1 MASTA
6 ESPSVLIVALDP
18 TRPPAPR
25 PLPEEEQAALQPRH
39 SRVLRAALAM
49 RGGVSLAVWIG
60 GAVAEID
67 VWRRIRIRTAAD
79 GTSCAVLIP
88 PSPDAGAHNEHWVD
102 RAVRYARVLHS
113 RGFDAVEFDVMAGA
127 SAGGL
132 NSVMYAVAQRAGA
145 SVDGL
150 LTTWRDV
157 GGAWS
162 LMHPPG
168 FRRLDSILR
177 GDDYF
182 WPQVHTALRNFY
194 DPSETDIHPAHR
206 ATRVTV
212 DLSATIV
219 DSEDSSERGTKE
231 GKGHFHFVGS
241 DDNTA
246 NERGR
251 NIPAAHDPSADASLA
266 RLAYAARTTS
276 AFPGAFEPALIF
288 SKTTTPD
295 AVVEP
300 SNSESVDMSFAFH
313 AHREDWSH
321 PFRVV
326 DGAVLDNIPIDRAF
340 RAIRG
345 MASTVNASRALVY
358 LDPSPPIQPLGSVRP
373 TAYGVRAGSA
383 TPSGPRRVLERMADR
398 RSQLL
403 SGVAAGRGKRG
414 IRESGED
421 EEDEVE
427 RFRLQLAQS
436 HGRSDSLAVLS
447 NAAISRYHL
456 PKARRAYV
464 RFRATTDLQLLTLT
478 LANPSLWQLGTNLPT
493 RQNWMAWSSEE
504 RSGLAHCF
512 LAEYEDASRAD
523 ETGVFAQAITL
534 GPQAVIDATLCA
546 LNWVR
551 SLEELPMD
559 GNLDDNLDA
568 VFGGSHEPREPP
580 LPVASITL
588 LRTRLYLL
596 LAHATD
602 LRDVA
607 LRRVL
612 DETEAQRKLPDSPR
626 RAPASGDQA
635 GARAT
640 ALATSVVTSWVYAS
654 SAVLA
659 ELEDDWQQL
668 DACLITLRSASPG
681 PSNPYPGWKE
691 SPYAGIPTR
700 RPDFDAQDLAPFLA
714 ATGIPE
720 PISTLTYWRIT
731 GDEAPARAEQYT
743 TLIDR
748 KVRAATV
755 AALRMPSADLDA
767 EVVARLFSDRQ
778 LGSDEKLAGTSLF
791 NFAGFLSKHWRSNDW
806 WWGRLDAAAGMTRLV
821 ASYPPREEGESLDL
835 SSTIDAVQSGVLA
848 DADRSDAGP
857 FGGIPADAAGSDT
870 RARFAM
876 GGDSIDNLHP
886 GYLVAVL
893 SRTVRVASRAFSG
906 STGTAMRFLIAAL
919 RPVLV
924 FAPIALNPLR
934 QALVAAILGVT
945 IAIAAAAAYL
955 PARPPDVFSFL
966 PGYALLLVIGLSLIA
981 AIIGVLRTWTRLVGL
996 VRASSATRHSRIL
1009 ALVLNLR
1016 RESTWQ
1022 GAVYAV
1028 FALVTLVVASA
1039 ELWTDGL
1046 SVSYWILV
1054 ISASVLAARARL
1066 RARSPSE
1073 EEHRVLLFGAGIL
1086 AYSGWL
1092 VVVALL
1098 PDWVQ
1103 TLRWDSG
1110 TLLPITVTA
1119 AGFLVSA
1126 LLTLSWL
1133 PILGTLTRTWLLN
1146 WVTVSLVAGAAS
1158 GVIVFIATH
1167 VRGTGFGVLNAGTAV
1182 VLVIVA
1188 WGSIVWWLPEIPE
1201 GASPRWK
1208 AYEVPDTLRRT
1219 YRVGSAPTTSVT
1231 PDREAGPTTDHRRS
1245 GEPAQPPRSART

>member
-1 MASTA
+1 MASTQDA
-6 ESPSVLIVALDP
+6 PSVLIVALDP
-18 TRPPAPR
+18 SQPTFTRPLSAA
-25 PLPEEEQAALQPRH
+25 EYAALQPQHR
-39 SRVLRAALAM
+39 RVLRAALAM

-67 VWRRIRIRTAAD
+67 VWRRIRICRAAD
-79 GTSCAVLIP
+79 GTSSAVLIP
-88 PSPDAGAHNEHWVD
+88 PAQGTEIDTRWVD
-102 RAVRYARVLHS
+102 RAVRYARVLDS

-157 GGAWS
+157 GGAWN

-182 WPQVHTALRNFY
+182 WPQVLTALRNFY
-194 DPSETDIHPAHR
+194 DPSITDIHPAHR
-206 ATRVTV
+206 ASRITV

-241 DDNTA
+241 DDDTA

-251 NIPAAHDPSADASLA
+251 NIPAAGDPAADASLA

-276 AFPGAFEPALIF
+276 SFPGAFEPALIF

-295 AVVEP
+295 AVGNAADAG
-300 SNSESVDMSFAFH
+300 SIDMSFAFH
-313 AHREDWSH
+313 AHRNDWSH
-321 PFRVV
+321 PFRVI

-345 MASTVNASRALVY
+345 MASTVNASRALIY
-358 LDPSPPIQPLGSVRP
+358 LDPSPPIQPLASVRP
-373 TAYGVRAGSA
+373 TAYGVRAGQPA
-383 TPSGPRRVLERMADR
+383 PTGPRRVIDRVADR

-427 RFRLQLAQS
+427 RFRLQLAQAQ
-436 HGRSDSLAVLS
+436 GRSDSLAVLS
-447 NAAISRYHL
+447 NAAVARYDL
-456 PKARRAYV
+456 ADARRAYI
-464 RFRATTDLQLLTLT
+464 RFRSTTDLQLLTLT

-493 RQNWMAWSSEE
+493 RQNWTAWSSEE
-504 RSGLAHCF
+504 RSALAHCF
-512 LAEYEDASRAD
+512 THEYEGLSRAD
-523 ETGVFAQAITL
+523 ESAPFAEAITL
-534 GPQAVIDATLCA
+534 GPSAVIDATLCA

-551 SLEELPMD
+551 ALEELPQD
-559 GNLDDNLDA
+559 GNIDDSLDA
-568 VFGGSHEPREPP
+568 VFGGSHEPRDPP
-580 LPVASITL
+580 LPVASIAT
-588 LRTRLYLL
+588 LRTQLYGV
-596 LAHATD
+596 LALATD
-602 LRDVA
+602 ARDIA

-612 DETEAQRKLPDSPR
+612 DETDAHRRLPDFPR
-626 RAPASGDQA
+626 RAPALGEVA

-640 ALATSVVTSWVYAS
+640 ELAASVVTSWVRAS
-654 SAVLA
+654 AAAVA
-659 ELEDDWQQL
+659 QLENSWQTL

-681 PSNPYPGWKE
+681 PSNPYPGWRE
-691 SPYAGIPTR
+691 SPYAGVPTR
-700 RPDFDAQDLAPFLA
+700 RTEFDARDLAPFLA

-731 GDEAPARAEQYT
+731 GDEAPAKPEEYT

-755 AALRMPSADLDA
+755 AALTLPHADLDA
-767 EVVARLFSDRQ
+767 DVVARLFSDRQ

-821 ASYPPREEGESLDL
+821 ASYPSPGKTEPDDL
-835 SSTIDAVQSGVLA
+835 APTIDAVQSSVLA
-848 DADRSDAGP
+848 DAAASDSGP
-857 FGGIPADAAGSDT
+857 FSGIPGTAEATDT

-876 GGDSIDNLHP
+876 GGDSIDNLEP
-886 GYLVAVL
+886 GYVVAVL
-893 SRTVRVASRAFSG
+893 SRTIRVASRSFSG
-906 STGTAMRFLIAAL
+906 SAGTATRFLIAAL
-919 RPVLV
+919 RPLLV
-924 FAPIALNPLR
+924 VVPIALNPMR

-955 PARPPDVFSFL
+955 PARRPDIFSFL
-966 PGYALLLVIGLSLIA
+966 PGYALILVIGLGLVA
-981 AIIGVLRTWTRLVGL
+981 ATVGVLRTWTKLIALMRV
-996 VRASSATRHSRIL
+996 SSATRHSRIL
-1009 ALVLNLR
+1009 ALVLDLR
-1016 RESTWQ
+1016 RESAWQ
-1022 GAVYAV
+1022 GAVYA
-1028 FALVTLVVASA
+1028 FFSLVTLVVAA
-1039 ELWTDGL
+1039 VELWTEGL

-1054 ISASVLAARARL
+1054 ASAAVLGARARL

-1073 EEHRVLLFGAGIL
+1073 EQHRVLLYGAGIV
-1086 AYSGWL
+1086 AYNGWL
-1092 VVVALL
+1092 VFVVLL

-1103 TLRWDSG
+1103 SLRWDTG
-1110 TLLPITVTA
+1110 TLLPITVA
-1119 AGFLVSA
+1119 VAGFLVSS

-1133 PILGTLTRTWLLN
+1133 PVIGALNRTWFLN
-1146 WVTVSLVAGAAS
+1146 WLTVSLAAGAAS
-1158 GVIVFIATH
+1158 GVIVYVATH
-1167 VRGTGFGVLNAGTAV
+1167 VRGTGFGVLNSGTAV
-1182 VLVIVA
+1182 VLVVLV

-1201 GASPRWK
+1201 GTSKRWK
-1208 AYEVPDTLRRT
+1208 AFEVPDDLRRT
-1219 YRVGSAPTTSVT
+1219 YRVRRESPATVT
-1231 PDREAGPTTDHRRS
+1231 PGPERETTTPRR
-1245 GEPAQPPRSART
+1245 RR

>member
-1 MASTA
+1 MAGDEVSST
-6 ESPSVLIVALDP
+6 VLIVALDA
-18 TRPPAPR
+18 PPGTPPR
-25 PLPEEEQAALQPRH
+25 PIPRDEAETLQPRH
-39 SRVLRAALAM
+39 RRVLRAALAM

-67 VWRRIRIRTAAD
+67 VWRRIRICFAAD
-79 GTSCAVLIP
+79 GTPSALLIP
-88 PSPDAGAHNEHWVD
+88 PSPNGSVETGRWVD
-102 RAVRYARVLHS
+102 RAVQYARTLDS

-145 SVDGL
+145 SVDRL
-150 LTTWRDV
+150 LATWRDV

-194 DPSETDIHPAHR
+194 DPSSTEIHPAHR
-206 ATRVTV
+206 ARRITV

-241 DDNTA
+241 DDDTA

-251 NIPAAHDPSADASLA
+251 NIPAATDASADASLA

-276 AFPGAFEPALIF
+276 SFPGAFEPALIF
-288 SKTTTPD
+288 SKTTTS
-295 AVVEP
+295 ASAQNEP
-300 SNSESVDMSFAFH
+300 VDPASVDMSFAFH
-313 AHREDWSH
+313 AHRDDWSH

-345 MASTVNASRALVY
+345 MASTVNASRALIY
-358 LDPSPPIQPLGSVRP
+358 LDPSPPIQPLGTVRP
-373 TAYGVRAGSA
+373 TAYGARDG
-383 TPSGPRRVLERMADR
+383 TPPPSGPRRVLDRAADR

-436 HGRSDSLAVLS
+436 NGRSDSLAVLS
-447 NAAISRYHL
+447 NAAISHYQL
-456 PKARRAYV
+456 GEARRAYV

-493 RQNWMAWSSEE
+493 RQTWTAWSSEE

-512 LAEYEDASRAD
+512 TDEYEDASRAED
-523 ETGVFAQAITL
+523 GNVFLEAITL
-534 GPQAVIDATLCA
+534 GPQAVIDTALCA

-551 SLEELPMD
+551 SLEELP
-559 GNLDDNLDA
+559 GERNLDDNLDVA
-568 VFGGSHEPREPP
+568 FGGSHEPRDPP
-580 LPVASITL
+580 LPVASVAA
-588 LRTRLYLL
+588 LRTQLYHL
-596 LAHATD
+596 LASATD
-602 LRDVA
+602 LRDIA

-612 DETEAQRKLPDSPR
+612 NEMDVHRRLPESPR
-626 RAPASGDQA
+626 RAPAAGQQA
-635 GARAT
+635 GARAM
-640 ALATSVVTSWVYAS
+640 ALATSVVESWVQAS
-654 SAVLA
+654 AA
-659 ELEDDWQQL
+659 AIPELEDSWQQL

-681 PSNPYPGWKE
+681 KSDPFPGWQE
-691 SPYAGIPTR
+691 SPYAGVPSR
-700 RPDFDAQDLAPFLA
+700 RADFDARDLAPFLA

-731 GDEAPARAEQYT
+731 GDEAPAKPEEYT

-755 AALRMPSADLDA
+755 AALTLPSADLDA

-821 ASYPPREEGESLDL
+821 ASYPSRAGSEPSDL
-835 SSTIDAVQSGVLA
+835 EPIIDAVQSAVLA
-848 DADRSDAGP
+848 DAAASDSGP
-857 FGGIPADAAGSDT
+857 FSGIPGSSETTDV

-876 GGDSIDNLHP
+876 GGDSINNLEP
-886 GYLVAVL
+886 GYLIAVL
-893 SRTVRVASRAFSG
+893 SRGVRVASRAFSG
-906 STGTAMRFLIAAL
+906 SSGTATRFLIAAL
-919 RPVLV
+919 RPILVL
-924 FAPIALNPLR
+924 APIALNPLR
-934 QALVAAILGVT
+934 QALIAAILGVT

-955 PARPPDVFSFL
+955 PARRPDIFSFL
-966 PGYALLLVIGLSLIA
+966 PGYALLVVIAVSLVGAIG
-981 AIIGVLRTWTRLVGL
+981 GVYRTWTRLTTL
-996 VRASSATRHSRIL
+996 IRESSATRHSRIL
-1009 ALVLNLR
+1009 DLVLELR
-1016 RESTWQ
+1016 RESAWQ
-1022 GAVYAV
+1022 GAVYVV
-1028 FALVTLVVASA
+1028 FSLVTLVIAAVQ
-1039 ELWTDGL
+1039 LWGEGL

-1054 ISASVLAARARL
+1054 LSAAVLAARARL
-1066 RARSPSE
+1066 RVRSPSE
-1073 EEHRVLLFGAGIL
+1073 EEHRILLFGSGIV
-1086 AYSGWL
+1086 AYTGWL
-1092 VVVALL
+1092 VFVALL

-1103 TLRWDSG
+1103 SLRWDSG
-1110 TLLPITVTA
+1110 ILLPITVTV
-1119 AGFLVSA
+1119 AGFSVSA

-1133 PILGTLTRTWLLN
+1133 PIVRGLLRTWLLN
-1146 WVTVSLVAGAAS
+1146 WVTVSAVAGAAA

-1167 VRGTGFGVLNAGTAV
+1167 IRGTGFGVLNAGTAV
-1182 VLVIVA
+1182 VLVVLV
-1188 WGSIVWWLPEIPE
+1188 WGSLVWWLPELPE
-1201 GASPRWK
+1201 GKSARWK
-1208 AYEVPDTLRRT
+1208 AYEVPDDLRRT
-1219 YRVGSAPTTSVT
+1219 YRVRAPRPASAGVS
-1231 PDREAGPTTDHRRS
+1231 DQRN
-1245 GEPAQPPRSART
+1245 